1 MNLILLIAAALL
13 LSYLAG
19 SIPFGWIIV
28 KIATGKDVT
37 RVESGRTGGTN
48 AMRAAGLVAGLL
60 TGFFDV
66 MKGVSTAWIVSW
78 LAPGLPW
85 VRVAAALIAVMGH
98 NHSIFLID
106 RDPVSHHI
114 RLRGGAGGATVLG
127 GAIAL
132 WPSTWYI
139 VLPLSAAVFL
149 FGGYASLTTI
159 SVAFFS
165 IVIFGY
171 RAWIHQ
177 SPWEYAMYG
186 VISLGVVMWAL
197 RPNIKRLKEGTE
209 RRVRGLWVFFLKK
222 TKHPKKVT
230 TN

>member
-1 MNLILLIAAALL
+1 MILIVQIAAALL

-19 SIPFGWIIV
+19 SIPFGFIIV

-48 AMRAAGLVAGLL
+48 AMRAAGLIAGLL
-60 TGFFDV
+60 TGFFEV
-66 MKGVSTAWIVSW
+66 MKGVSTAWIVS
-78 LAPGLPW
+78 LLVPGYPW
-85 VRVAAALIAVMGH
+85 VRVAAGLMAVMGH

-106 RDPVSHHI
+106 FDPLTRRIH
-114 RLRGGAGGATVLG
+114 LRGGAGGATVLG

-171 RAWIHQ
+171 RAWIGQ
-177 SPWEYAMYG
+177 SPWEYTMYG
-186 VISLGVVMWAL
+186 VVSLVMVLWAL
-197 RPNIKRLKEGTE
+197 RPNLKRLKEGTE
-209 RRVRGLWVFFLKK
+209 RRVVGLRFLFLKK
-222 TKHPKKVT
+222 ATKKA
-230 TN
+230 

>member
-1 MNLILLIAAALL
+1 MTLIFQIAGALL

-28 KIATGKDVT
+28 KIANGKDVT

-48 AMRAAGLVAGLL
+48 AMRAAGLLAGLL

-78 LAPGLPW
+78 LVPGLPW
-85 VRVAAALIAVMGH
+85 VRVAAGLMAVLGH
-98 NHSIFLID
+98 NHSIFLVE
-106 RDPVSHHI
+106 RDPDTKHI
-114 RLRGGAGGATVLG
+114 HLRGGAGGATVLG

-139 VLPLSAAVFL
+139 VFPLSAAVFL
-149 FGGYASLTTI
+149 FGGYASVTTI

-165 IVIFGY
+165 IVVFGY
-171 RAWIHQ
+171 RAWIGQ

-186 VISLGVVMWAL
+186 VISLLVVLWAL
-197 RPNIKRLKEGTE
+197 RPNLKRLKEGTE
-209 RRVRGLWVFFLKK
+209 RVVGLRALFLKK
-222 TKHPKKVT
+222 ATKKAT
-230 TN
+230 SN

>member
-1 MNLILLIAAALL
+1 MNLILWITAALL

-37 RVESGRTGGTN
+37 QVESGRTGGTN
-48 AMRAAGLVAGLL
+48 AMRAAGLLAGLL

-78 LAPGLPW
+78 LVPGFPW
-85 VRVAAALIAVMGH
+85 VRVAAGLMAVMGH
-98 NHSIFLID
+98 NHSIFLVE
-106 RDPVSHHI
+106 RDPVTNRI

-171 RAWIHQ
+171 RAWIGQ
-177 SPWEYAMYG
+177 SPWEYVMYG
-186 VISLGVVMWAL
+186 VISLLVVLWAL
-197 RPNIKRLKEGTE
+197 RPNLKRLKEGTE
-209 RRVRGLWVFFLKK
+209 RRVGGLRALFIKK
-222 TKHPKKVT
+222 ATKKVT